1 MEQQTSIYLRW
12 ATKSALIEMA
22 GEKQSEIRRKVS
34 PNDMIVEMIWEK
46 RPDLALKH
54 GLEKPKAA
62 TEDPE
67 LIDPTAS
74 PNREALQPTG

>member
-22 GEKQSEIRRKVS
+22 AEKQSEIRRKVS
-34 PNDMIVEMIWEK
+34 PNDMIVEMIWNK

-54 GLEKPKAA
+54 GLEKPKVSS
-62 TEDPE
+62 EDPDTTPHPKKTAE
-67 LIDPTAS
+67 LYLEPAV
-74 PNREALQPTG
+74 

>member
-22 GEKQSEIRRKVS
+22 AEKQSEIRRKVS
-34 PNDMIVEMIWEK
+34 PNDMIVEMIWNK

-54 GLEKPKAA
+54 GLEKPKVSS
-62 TEDPE
+62 EDSDTAPHPKKTAE
-67 LIDPTAS
+67 LYLEPAV
-74 PNREALQPTG
+74 